1 MKIFKRDIEKNGEGY
16 VVVSPEI
23 PEDLWHLFHI
33 IMEGDQVKGITIRK
47 IQKESNTGSI
57 NNERVKIMLTIAV
70 DKIDFDPQGGTLRL
84 SGRNVAENKFVKH
97 GQYHTLEVE
106 INRKITVLKPIWD
119 SIFLKRLEEATDITK
134 SADVA
139 AIVMTE
145 GKSHLCLLTNHM
157 TIEKQKIE
165 KSIPKKRYSAEAHEK
180 NLNKFFEANLQAILR
195 NVDFNIVKCLLVAS
209 PGFVKDQFF
218 AYIMKEASTRE
229 IKEITGNKDKFMLV
243 HSNHG
248 HKHALKEVLAD
259 EQVTK
264 RLADT
269 KAAGEVKALNDFYS
283 MLNNE
288 PSRAFYGPKH
298 VFKANEQSAIET
310 LLVTDDL
317 FRSSDI
323 KTRQS
328 YVELVESV
336 SNAGGN
342 VRIFSGL
349 HVSGEQLNQLSGVA
363 AILRFPLPHID
374 EEDQDETDE
383 STDSSDSEEEEDEE
397 ADQKSDSTANIIL

>member
-1 MKIFKRDIEKNGEGY
+1 MKIHKRDIEKNGEGY
-16 VVVSPEI
+16 VVVTPEI
-23 PEDLWHLFHI
+23 PEDLWHLYHI
-33 IMEGDQVKGITIRK
+33 ISETDQVKGTTIRK

-57 NNERVKIMLTIAV
+57 ANERVKITLTISV

-84 SGRNVAENKFVKH
+84 SGRNVAENKYVKH

-106 INRKITVLKPIWD
+106 VNRKITILKPNWD
-119 SIFLKRLEEATDITK
+119 AIFLKRLEEASDITK
-134 SADVA
+134 TADVA
-139 AIVMTE
+139 AIVITE

-195 NVDFNIVKCLLVAS
+195 HVDFNIVKCLLIAS
-209 PGFVKDQFF
+209 PGFIKDQFF
-218 AYIMKEASTRE
+218 AYLMREASTRE
-229 IKEITGNKDKFMLV
+229 IKEITANKEKFMLV

-259 EQVTK
+259 EQVVK

-269 KAAGEVKALNDFYS
+269 KAAGEVRALNDFYT

-288 PSRAFYGPKH
+288 PNRAFYGPKH
-298 VFKANEQSAIET
+298 VIKANEQGAIET

-323 KTRQS
+323 KTRQK
-328 YVELVESV
+328 YVNLVENV
-336 SNAGGN
+336 TTAGGN

-374 EEDQDETDE
+374 EEENDETEESETSESSDEEEKDEQDEDR
-383 STDSSDSEEEEDEE
+383 
-397 ADQKSDSTANIIL
+397 KSVV

>member
-1 MKIFKRDIEKNGEGY
+1 MKIHKRYIEKNGEGF
-16 VVVSPEI
+16 VVVTPEI
-23 PEDLWHLFHI
+23 AEDLWHLYHI
-33 IMEGDQVKGITIRK
+33 IAEGDQVKGVAIRK

-57 NNERVKIMLTIAV
+57 TSDRVKIVLTIAV

-84 SGRNVAENKFVKH
+84 SGRNVEENKFVKQ
-97 GQYHTLEVE
+97 GQHHTLEIEV
-106 INRKITVLKPIWD
+106 NRKITILKPKWD
-119 SIFLKRLEEATDITK
+119 SIFLKRLEEATDLAKT
-134 SADVA
+134 ADVA
-139 AIVMTE
+139 AVVLVE
-145 GKSHLCLLTNHM
+145 GKAHLCLLTNHM

-180 NLNKFFEANLQAILR
+180 SLNKFFEAILQAILR
-195 NVDFNIVKCLLVAS
+195 HVDFNIVKCLLIAS
-209 PGFVKDQFF
+209 PGFVKDQLF
-218 AYIMKEASTRE
+218 AYIMREASARE
-229 IKEITGNKDKFMLV
+229 IKEITSNREKIMLV

-264 RLADT
+264 RLVDT
-269 KAAGEVKALNDFYS
+269 KAAGEVRSLNEFYT

-288 PSRAFYGPKH
+288 PNRAFYGPKH
-298 VFKANEQSAIET
+298 VMKANEQSAIET

-317 FRSSDI
+317 FRSSDL
-323 KTRQS
+323 KTRQK

-336 SNAGGN
+336 TNAGGV

-374 EEDQDETDE
+374 EEE
-383 STDSSDSEEEEDEE
+383 EEEEDETSNDE
-397 ADQKSDSTANIIL
+397 SSDSDNDEDHDK

>member
-1 MKIFKRDIEKNGEGY
+1 MKIHKKELEKNGTGY
-16 VVVSPEI
+16 IIVTPEI

-33 IMEGDQVKGITIRK
+33 ITDGDQVKGVAIRK
-47 IQKESNTGSI
+47 IAKESSTGSI
-57 NNERVKIMLTIAV
+57 NNERVKITLKISV

-84 SGRNVAENKFVKH
+84 SGRNVEENKFVKH

-106 INRKITVLKPIWD
+106 INRKITILKQYWD
-119 SIFLKRLEEATDITK
+119 TIFLKRLEEAADISKT
-134 SADVA
+134 ADVA
-139 AIVMTE
+139 AIVLTE
-145 GKSHLCLLTNHM
+145 GKSHVCLLTNHM

-165 KSIPKKRYSAEAHEK
+165 KSIPKKRYSAESHEK
-180 NLNKFFEANLQAILR
+180 NLHKFFEANMQAILR
-195 NVDFNIVKCLLVAS
+195 HVDFSIVKCVLVAS

-218 AYIMKEASTRE
+218 EWMLKEASTRE
-229 IKEITGNKDKFMLV
+229 IKEITGNREKFMLV

-248 HKHALKEVLAD
+248 HKHALKEVLSD
-259 EQVTK
+259 EQVVK
-264 RLADT
+264 RLSDT
-269 KAAGEVKALNDFYS
+269 KAAGEVKALNDFYT

-298 VFKANEQSAIET
+298 VIKANEQGAVET
-310 LLVTDDL
+310 LLVTDEL

-323 KTRQS
+323 QTRRR
-328 YVELVESV
+328 YVDLVESV
-336 SNAGGN
+336 TNAGGN

-374 EEDQDETDE
+374 EDADED
-383 STDSSDSEEEEDEE
+383 TDSSDSDSDDDDD
-397 ADQKSDSTANIIL
+397 AKSDSTA